1 MARRRRR
8 KALSDDER
16 PRSHERWAHLRFG
29 VVGGLLASPPAPGE
43 LRAELS
49 RLAEKPWRHPTTGE
63 TVRFGLSTIE
73 RWYYAART
81 GGNPVG
87 ALRRKLREDSGRSLV
102 ITDAVADAVRRQYKE
117 HPAWSYQLHLDNLAV
132 RIERSPDLGPLPSYP
147 TLRRFMNAQ
156 GLLRQRRRR
165 GRPEREGE
173 IRARQAAE
181 GREVRSFESAYV
193 SGLWHLDFHFGSQ
206 KVLRPQGEW
215 VTPILLAILDDR
227 SRLICHMQ
235 WYLDETAESL
245 IHGLT
250 QAFLK
255 RGLPRSLLSDNG
267 AAMTAGETTQGLS
280 RLSAKHHTTL
290 AYSPYQ
296 NGKQESFWNSV
307 EGRLLAML
315 EGQPDLT
322 LGLLN
327 EATHAWVEMEY
338 NREVHSETSQAPLA
352 RWLDGPAV
360 GRECPSVD
368 DLRLAFTA
376 RETRIQRRSDGTASL
391 EGVRFEIPA
400 RFRHLRKLE
409 LRYAAWD
416 LTHVWLMDERTGAV
430 LSRLYPLDKVRNA
443 DGFRGVTKPAEP
455 ALPQEPAGI
464 APLLRKLMTEY
475 AATGLPPAYIPKEE
489 K

>member
-1 MARRRRR
+1 M
-8 KALSDDER
+8 SNDER

-29 VVGGLLASPPAPGE
+29 VVGGLLASPPALGE

-49 RLAEKPWRHPTTGE
+49 RLAEKPWRHPTTGDM
-63 TVRFGLSTIE
+63 VRFGLSTIE
-73 RWYYAART
+73 RWYYAARA
-81 GGNPVG
+81 GANPVG
-87 ALRRKLREDSGRSLV
+87 VLRRKLREDSGRSLA
-102 ITDAVADAVRRQYKE
+102 ITDAVAEAVRRQYKE
-117 HPAWSYQLHLDNLAV
+117 HPTWSYQLHLDNVAV
-132 RIERSPDLGPLPSYP
+132 RIERDPDLGTLPSYP
-147 TLRRFMNAQ
+147 TLRRFMTAQ

-173 IRARQAAE
+173 IRAREDAV

-193 SGLWHLDFHFGSQ
+193 SGLWHLDFHFGSL

-245 IHGLT
+245 VHGLM

-255 RGLPRSLLSDNG
+255 RGLPRALLTDNG

-280 RLSAKHHTTL
+280 RLSVTHHTTL
-290 AYSPYQ
+290 PYSPYQ

-315 EGQPDLT
+315 EHQPDLT
-322 LGLLN
+322 LPLLN

-338 NREVHSETSQAPLA
+338 NREVHSETSQAPLT

-360 GRECPSVD
+360 GRECPTVD

-376 RETRIQRRSDGTASL
+376 GKTRSPRRSDGTASI
-391 EGVRFEIPA
+391 EGARFEIPA
-400 RFRHLRKLE
+400 RFRHLRKLD

-416 LTHVWLMDERTGAV
+416 LTHVWLMDERAGAV

-443 DGFRGVTKPAEP
+443 DGFRGVTRPAESAAP
-455 ALPQEPAGI
+455 VEPAGI